1 MLIDRYEHLF
11 FNSNFKEAADGAW
24 VAYRGELIVTEGEV
38 ADEQGRRKPPVEL
51 MKQAILLAEGD
62 NLKFISGSLDE
73 FQYFPAFM
81 DKFGADIKADTLVV
95 LFVVNIDNPFIA
107 DINGA
112 KAVFIPLVQG
122 MTWNE
127 LGDLAALEKG
137 DFKGQGAAEKVVTMY
152 NALKGNKYK
161 YPESTIEVEM
171 TKTNANKRVN
181 HGAV

>member
-1 MLIDRYEHLF
+1 MLLDRYEPLF
-11 FNSNFKEAADGAW
+11 FNANFKEVASGSIA
-24 VAYRGELIVTEGEV
+24 AYRGELVVTEGEI
-38 ADEQGRRKPPVEL
+38 ADDQGRRKPPVEV
-51 MKQAILLAEGD
+51 MKQAIALADGDKLL
-62 NLKFISGSLDE
+62 FISGSLDE
-73 FQYFPAFM
+73 FQYYHGFI
-81 DKFGADIKADTLVV
+81 DKFGADITAETLVI

-107 DINGA
+107 DVNGA

-127 LGDLAALEKG
+127 LGDLAALDKS

-161 YPESTIEVEM
+161 FAESTVELEL
-171 TKTNANKRVN
+171 TRTNNNKRVN

>member
-1 MLIDRYEHLF
+1 MLLDRYEHLF
-11 FNSNFKEAADGAW
+11 FNANFSEVFSGA
-24 VAYRGELIVTEGEV
+24 VAAYRGELIVKEGEIT
-38 ADEQGRRKPPVEL
+38 DEQGRRKPPVEV
-51 MKQAILLAEGD
+51 MKQAIVLADGD
-62 NLKFISGSLDE
+62 KLKFISGSLDE
-73 FQYFPAFM
+73 FQYFHGFM
-81 DKFGADIKADTLVV
+81 DKFGADITADTLVI

-107 DINGA
+107 DVNGA

-152 NALKGNKYK
+152 DALKGNKYK
-161 YPESTIEVEM
+161 YPESTVELEL
-171 TKTNANKRVN
+171 TKTNSNKRVN

>member
-1 MLIDRYEHLF
+1 MLLDKYEPLF
-11 FNSNFKEAADGAW
+11 FNANFKEAAGGS
-24 VAYRGELIVTEGEV
+24 VFAYRGELIVKEGEI
-38 ADEQGRRKPPVEL
+38 ADDQGRRKPPVEV
-51 MKQAILLAEGD
+51 MKQAIVLADGD
-62 NLKFISGSLDE
+62 RLMFLSGSLDE
-73 FQYFPAFM
+73 LQYYPAFLE
-81 DKFGADIKADTLVV
+81 KFGADIGAETLVI
-95 LFVVNIDNPFIA
+95 LFVVNIDKPFIA

-152 NALKGNKYK
+152 NALKGNRYK
-161 YPESTIEVEM
+161 YAESTVAVEL
-171 TKTNANKRVN
+171 TRTNSAKRET